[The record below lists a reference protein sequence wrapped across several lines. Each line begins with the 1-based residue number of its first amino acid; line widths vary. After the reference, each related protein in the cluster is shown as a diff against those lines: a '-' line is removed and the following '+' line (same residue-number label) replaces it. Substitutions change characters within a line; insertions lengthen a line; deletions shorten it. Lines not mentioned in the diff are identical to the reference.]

1 MTNNLF
7 FKFSAVI
14 IAVSFLFSIVH
25 PLEAVE
31 LKVSIP
37 FGHGSNPKK
46 DDTIE
51 RLKNEKTQGAGTVI
65 ALVLL
70 GACIV
75 AAAIIIANK
84 ADDIAN
90 KANDKTDELTKKA
103 EDTYQDYKDTTTTTT
118 DEPAPADPVTED
130 APAE

>member
-1 MTNNLF
+1 MTKGLF
-7 FKFSAVI
+7 LKFSALIVTI
-14 IAVSFLFSIVH
+14 TFLFSAIH
-25 PLEAVE
+25 PLEAAE
-31 LKVSIP
+31 FKVSIP
-37 FGHGSNPKK
+37 FGHGSDPKK

-70 GACIV
+70 GASIV

-84 ADDIAN
+84 ADDIVNRAD
-90 KANDKTDELTKKA
+90 DKTDELTKKA
-103 EDTYQDYKDTTTTTT
+103 EDAYQDYKDTTTTTT